1 MIGKSGIHREMATLR
16 DRNELVGGAIS
27 AQTSPAGDDA
37 AAVMTCAIESPIPL
51 EHFRA
56 AVDAEIAPGRQGSR
70 SILTLISRRPPRLV
84 RGTHPHFGARS
95 RPRRRNPGP
104 SREAGG
110 GGRRT

>member
-1 MIGKSGIHREMATLR
+1 MIWKSGIHREMASHV
-16 DRNELVGGAIS
+16 NNSVGGAVS
-27 AQTSPAGDDA
+27 AQTPAADADA
-37 AAVMTCAIESPIPL
+37 AIVMARAIESPIPL